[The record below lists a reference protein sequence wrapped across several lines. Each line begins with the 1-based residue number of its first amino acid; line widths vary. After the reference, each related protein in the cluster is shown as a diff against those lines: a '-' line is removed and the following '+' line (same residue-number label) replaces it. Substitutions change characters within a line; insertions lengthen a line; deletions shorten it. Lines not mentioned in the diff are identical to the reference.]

1 MGQVAVDINGRKYQ
15 IACDDGQE
23 AHVKRLG
30 VYVDKRIGELVA
42 SVGQIDDM
50 RLLVMVS
57 LLVADELSDA
67 YAELDRLRKVEAGSA
82 ARIEVED
89 AFGERL
95 EDLAQRIEDVAGRF
109 ERP

>member
-23 AHVKRLG
+23 AHLKRLG
-30 VYVDKRIGELVA
+30 ACIDKRIGELVA
-42 SVGQIDDM
+42 SVGQIDDA

-67 YAELDRLRKVEAGSA
+67 YGELERLRKVETATA
-82 ARIEVED
+82 ARVQLEN
-89 AFGERL
+89 ALGERL
-95 EDLAQRIEDVAGRF
+95 DELTQRIEDVAVRF